1 MCTIASC
8 YTACRFW
15 PHVAPTVDAQPRLS
29 NLKWSIRLFPR
40 RLESQSYP
48 LDRNCRCY
56 SKISESKAPQPFF
69 PIVRGHCSGTALVAT
84 RVSRHQPSR
93 AIFLRRE
100 SSSKSPELKAR
111 QSRYAPWKPAWD
123 ERKARW

>member
-1 MCTIASC
+1 MADSIPAP
-8 YTACRFW
+8 FDVKLMNI
-15 PHVAPTVDAQPRLS
+15 VA
-29 NLKWSIRLFPR
+29 NLAFAAVALMLLAAGAWWVLR
-40 RLESQSYP
+40 
-48 LDRNCRCY
+48 
-56 SKISESKAPQPFF
+56 QPFF

-111 QSRYAPWKPAWD
+111 QSRYAPWKPACD
-123 ERKARW
+123 ERQAR